1 MGIVARQSIYN
12 IASIGLAF
20 AIGAVNTLFLYPGIL
35 GVSFYAII
43 VALLASSNI
52 LQPIFSFGMQHAVIK
67 FYSAAENQ
75 DEKDKILFFSLLLPL
90 CIILPSG
97 LLFTSFYDEVAAYMA
112 TENAAMRDY
121 VFLIFAIAVCT
132 SYFEIFY
139 SWARVQKKS
148 VFGNFLKE
156 VYQRVMIFVL
166 LLLYFFK
173 IIGLQGFIYGLIV
186 GYFLRLAVMF
196 FHSISLYRPRFVGW
210 IPKAFKQLLA
220 FSSLIFL
227 SGFGASLI
235 LDIDKTMLI
244 KLVEGKYVAY
254 YTVAVFIAS
263 VIDMPNRAMV
273 QIINPLIAEALN
285 KQDKERLYT
294 LLYKSSLHML
304 MASGLL
310 FVLIN
315 SNGEDLY
322 AFIAQLNGKPGF
334 DVALPVVF
342 ILSLT
347 KLFSAL
353 MGCVNNIITNSQYY
367 KYVPVFT
374 LGSAVSVVLLNLYF
388 IQHYGF
394 FGAAY
399 ATFAVISVFNA
410 LKLFFV
416 YRAFGIHPFSKPIFL
431 LLILIIGLT
440 IGVSFIPFTGSP
452 FLNLVLRSLLILIV
466 FGGLVLGLRLS
477 EDVAALVGKWLKKV
491 KA

>member
-75 DEKDKILFFSLLLPL
+75 EEKDKILFFSLLLPL

-97 LLFTSFYDEVAAYMA
+97 LLFASFYEEVATYMA
-112 TENAAMRDY
+112 TENAAMGDY

-210 IPKAFKQLLA
+210 IPKAFKQLLT

-254 YTVAVFIAS
+254 YTVAV
-263 VIDMPNRAMV
+263 
-273 QIINPLIAEALN
+273 
-285 KQDKERLYT
+285 
-294 LLYKSSLHML
+294 
-304 MASGLL
+304 
-310 FVLIN
+310 
-315 SNGEDLY
+315 
-322 AFIAQLNGKPGF
+322 
-334 DVALPVVF
+334 
-342 ILSLT
+342 LSL
-347 KLFSAL
+347 
-353 MGCVNNIITNSQYY
+353 
-367 KYVPVFT
+367 
-374 LGSAVSVVLLNLYF
+374 
-388 IQHYGF
+388 
-394 FGAAY
+394 
-399 ATFAVISVFNA
+399 
-410 LKLFFV
+410 
-416 YRAFGIHPFSKPIFL
+416 R
-431 LLILIIGLT
+431 
-440 IGVSFIPFTGSP
+440 
-452 FLNLVLRSLLILIV
+452 
-466 FGGLVLGLRLS
+466 
-477 EDVAALVGKWLKKV
+477 
-491 KA
+491 